1 MAKHR
6 PINERMAE
14 LQAQMVAL
22 QTKQNKAAVNADP
35 KVQAIDSEIN
45 DLNNQA
51 LKWKLWSKDAEQKI
65 LDFQKRVAEWEN
77 RSEQADSWLA
87 QYKTDLSELK
97 EKRNLVA
104 NEVAKGM

>member
-22 QTKQNKAAVNADP
+22 QTKQNKEAVNADP
-35 KVQAIDSEIN
+35 KVKAIDSEIN

-51 LKWKLWSKDAEQKI
+51 LKWKRWSKDAEQKI
-65 LDFQKRVAEWEN
+65 VDFQKRVADWEN

-87 QYKTDLSELK
+87 QYKSDLQELK